1 VKAVALGETSRTFTT
16 RGPGPDQTNRFCDF
30 RGLRPYPSAFEAT
43 WQIFGEIDVYV
54 NNPVFPPTILRL
66 DRPSIN
72 IDRYTDS

>member
-1 VKAVALGETSRTFTT
+1 VKAVALGETSGRFKT
-16 RGPGPDQTNRFCDF
+16 RVPGLTNQIDSVIS
-30 RGLRPYPSAFEAT
+30 GLAAYPSAFELT

-72 IDRYTDS
+72 IDRCTDS